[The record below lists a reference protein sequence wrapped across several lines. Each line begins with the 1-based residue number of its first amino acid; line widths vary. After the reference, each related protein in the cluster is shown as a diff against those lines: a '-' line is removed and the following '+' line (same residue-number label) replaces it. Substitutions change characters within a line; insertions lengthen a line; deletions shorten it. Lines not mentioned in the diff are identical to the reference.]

1 MARIENSSEKNYSTK
16 MTGDYDMLE
25 GFDFQTIIDGLLAQI
40 VELITGVLND
50 LLGNLFS
57 GLGI

>member
-1 MARIENSSEKNYSTK
+1 
-16 MTGDYDMLE
+16 MLE